1 MVGLDRW
8 LEDNPVIY
16 ELTQQ
21 YRRRLDWGSA
31 RGRIRAIERRRARA
45 DDRQTD
51 FGEGLLGSARVTYR
65 YFANSEAGMASW
77 PSGKLTCSE
86 NPEYVS
92 ISLSSNETRQTRSK
106 SWYKTTYT

>member
-31 RGRIRAIERRRARA
+31 RGRIRAIERRMARA

-51 FGEGLLGSARVTYR
+51 FGEGLPGSARVAYR
-65 YFANSEAGMASW
+65 YFANSEARMAFW
-77 PSGKLTCSE
+77 PSCKLTCSE

-92 ISLSSNETRQTRSK
+92 IILSLNEIR
-106 SWYKTTYT
+106 